1 MSPAAGRWEQQ
12 RLARPFRLYNPFLS
26 LHLIKTEIT
35 LKSLFGE
42 LTRLLQ
48 SDNFLTCPLQ
58 IFNSILKTATPRSVM
73 NFIVMFCKIN
83 SFLPYL
89 LKMYFFKELIAQYL
103 TVGLT
108 VTAIISE
115 YLTKAVPQCH
125 RQRSHRSVTWRL
137 SVLSSGRTVTLQS
150 VGFQKG
156 RLRGQIVRTSLVVQF
171 WEPTV

>member
-12 RLARPFRLYNPFLS
+12 RLACPFRLYNPFLS

-48 SDNFLTCPLQ
+48 SDNFLNCPLQ

-89 LKMYFFKELIAQYL
+89 LKIYFFKELIAQYL

-108 VTAIISE
+108 VTAVISE

-125 RQRSHRSVTWRL
+125 WRRSHPSITWRL

-150 VGFQKG
+150 MGFQKG
-156 RLRGQIVRTSLVVQF
+156 RLAGKLLGLPWWSSG